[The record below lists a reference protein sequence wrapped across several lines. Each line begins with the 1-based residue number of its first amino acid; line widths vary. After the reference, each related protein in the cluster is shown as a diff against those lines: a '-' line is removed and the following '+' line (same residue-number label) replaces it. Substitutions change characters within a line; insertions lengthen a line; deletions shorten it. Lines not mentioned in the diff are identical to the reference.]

1 MENGRRTIKTDLSG
15 RISGIVQHLKVNE
28 PLSHYTTWHIGG
40 PAHYFVETHTIDEL
54 SRLRAFASIERVPF
68 YVIGSG
74 SNTLFSDKGF
84 PGIVVKLGGDFSGT
98 VYEGES
104 AVAGAGVWLPTLV
117 KQCAEKGLS
126 GIECLAGIPGSVG
139 GALVSNAGTS
149 QGCIGDRIACVD
161 VLAETG
167 TVVRRQRRE
176 IEFGYRHSGLAGS
189 LILRASINLKN
200 AAKNDILKTISELLT
215 RRSQTQPAG
224 TWNAGSVFKN
234 PPGDSAGR
242 LIDACGLKGLAFGG
256 AKISEKHANFIVNT
270 GSATAS
276 DVRSLITIIHER
288 VQDRFGISLE
298 LEIKIVEA

>member
-1 MENGRRTIKTDLSG
+1 MENRRRTIKTDLSG
-15 RISGIVQHLKVNE
+15 RISGIVKHLKVNE
-28 PLSHYTTWHIGG
+28 PLSHFTTWRIGG
-40 PAHYFVETHTIDEL
+40 PAHYFVETQSIDEL
-54 SRLRAFASIERVPF
+54 SRLRALATIERVPF
-68 YVIGSG
+68 FVIGSG

-84 PGIVVKLGGDFSGT
+84 PGIVVKLSGDFTAT
-98 VYEGES
+98 VYEGEN

-117 KQCAEKGLS
+117 KQCAEQGLS

-149 QGCIGDRIACVD
+149 QGCIGDRIAWVD

-167 TVVRRQRRE
+167 TVIRRERRE

-242 LIDACGLKGLAFGG
+242 LIDACGLKGLTFGG
-256 AKISEKHANFIVNT
+256 AKISEKHANFIINT

-276 DVRSLITIIHER
+276 DIRSLITIIHER